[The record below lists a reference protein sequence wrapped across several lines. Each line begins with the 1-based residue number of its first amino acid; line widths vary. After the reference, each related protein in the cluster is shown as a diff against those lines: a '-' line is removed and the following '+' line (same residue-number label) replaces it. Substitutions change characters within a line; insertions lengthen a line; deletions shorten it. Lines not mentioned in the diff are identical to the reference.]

1 VGYEAAKDGTDTR
14 QSAAEESGRRG
25 SDRFEAIIAYYIPT
39 EKRRSGDREMRG
51 EMII

>member
-1 VGYEAAKDGTDTR
+1 VTKDGTDTR

-25 SDRFEAIIAYYIPT
+25 SDRFEAIITDYIPT
-39 EKRRSGDREMRG
+39 EKSRRSGDRGKRG